1 MILNMVYQLL
11 RGVMN
16 KMEITTIESY
26 SNKRIRKV
34 VAYARVSTLQEE
46 QNYSFE
52 NQKEYYQRLINSHDR
67 WIYAGIYAD
76 PGLSGTNKKRP
87 QFQKMIS
94 DAKEGK
100 IDLILVKSIS
110 RFARNGSD
118 TQNIIHE
125 LKAYNVEVYFEEQGL
140 SSFNRNLEM
149 VMNMLAMIAENE
161 SRSLSQNIKWSLNR
175 KAEKGIRH
183 IGNNKVF
190 GYDEINGQ
198 LIPNGSAKYI
208 EIIFEEYATGK
219 NCTQISNKLFSMGIK
234 PLRGGDTFKQCTLLQ
249 MLKNEIYCGDR
260 LIQKQP
266 PIDMYTKKPDF
277 SRDYDSYYVEEHHES
292 IVSKEL
298 WLRVQERIKKRNI
311 RN

>member
-1 MILNMVYQLL
+1 
-11 RGVMN
+11 
-16 KMEITTIESY
+16 MEITTIES
-26 SNKRIRKV
+26 NCDNRIRKV
-34 VAYARVSTLQEE
+34 AAYARASTLQEE

-52 NQKEYYQRLINSHDR
+52 NQKEYYQRLINSHDK

-76 PGLSGTNKKRP
+76 PGLSGTSKKRP

-110 RFARNGSD
+110 RFARNGID

-140 SSFNRNLEM
+140 SSFNRNSEM
-149 VMNMLAMIAENE
+149 IMNMLAMIAENE
-161 SRSLSQNIKWSLNR
+161 SRSISQNIKWSLNR

-183 IGNNKVF
+183 IGSNKVF
-190 GYDEINGQ
+190 GYDEVNGQ
-198 LIPNGSAKYI
+198 LIPNDSAKYVKI
-208 EIIFEEYATGK
+208 VFEEYAAGK
-219 NCTQISNKLFSMGIK
+219 SCSQISNKLKTMGPK
-234 PLRGGDTFKQCTLLQ
+234 PLRGGETFSQCTLLQ

-266 PIDMYTKKPDF
+266 PIDMYTKKPDY
-277 SRDYDSYYVEEHHES
+277 SRDYDSYYVEEHHEA
-292 IVSKEL
+292 IISKEL
-298 WLRVQERIKKRNI
+298 WLKVQVRMKSINHKESA
-311 RN
+311 